1 MPAPT
6 IPRTAIPK
14 FKRAELETA
23 NLCAQ
28 ALWYGINFETGA
40 LNHVSDA
47 YLMSRFAPNFYH
59 YHQTKSKFQ
68 PDIFV
73 LDVKE
78 LILACG
84 IKMLF
89 RGIAEMDLRKGINSL
104 YKDVYPNFLAAQK
117 TPTAVS
123 TYQVAVQCL
132 ESLNKGLVVNAKSNR
147 LNLASRI
154 LLFVSPNLH
163 TFNMNNHIAKH
174 FGLQSRPHHHYVEYF
189 KLFSTGMVTNQTL
202 LSKYKMLPARDGLD
216 IVTWNEAARTDWWK
230 RRVLDLAVLMHV
242 RKHVVANPNLRS
254 LIKRKIFE
262 DSQIP

>member
-14 FKRAELETA
+14 FSKSELNNA

-28 ALWYGINFETGA
+28 ALWYGINFETA
-40 LNHVSDA
+40 DPFHVSDA
-47 YLMSRFAPNFYH
+47 HLLSKFAPNFYYFH
-59 YHQTKSKFQ
+59 KKKIKFQ

-73 LDVKE
+73 LDVNE

-89 RGIAEMDLRKGINSL
+89 RGIAEMDLRKGIDSL
-104 YKDVYPNFLAAQK
+104 YVDVYPKFKKSLK
-117 TPTAVS
+117 TVSGVS
-123 TYQVAVQCL
+123 TYEVAVECL
-132 ESLNKGLVVNAKSNR
+132 ESLNKGLVVDPKANR

-154 LLFVSPNLH
+154 LFFLSPNLH

-174 FGLQSRPHHHYVEYF
+174 FGLQSRPHHHYAEYF
-189 KLFSTGMVTNQTL
+189 QLFSNGMVTNQTN
-202 LSKYKMLPARDGLD
+202 LSKYKMPPARDGLD
-216 IVTWNEAARTDWWK
+216 IVTWNNAARTDWWK

-242 RKHVVANPNLRS
+242 RKHIVNNPNLRS
-254 LIKRKIFE
+254 CIKRKIAE
-262 DSQIP
+262 DALNP

>member
-23 NLCAQ
+23 NLCAK
-28 ALWYGINFETGA
+28 ALWYGINFETGDPII
-40 LNHVSDA
+40 SDA
-47 YLMSRFAPNFYH
+47 NLMSRFAPNFYH
-59 YHQTKSKFQ
+59 YHQTKMKFQ

-73 LDVKE
+73 LDVRA

-84 IKMLF
+84 VKMLF

-104 YKDVYPNFLAAQK
+104 YANVYPRYLNALR
-117 TPTAVS
+117 TPTGVS
-123 TYQVAVQCL
+123 TYESAVECL
-132 ESLNKGLVVNAKSNR
+132 ECLSKGLVVDPTSNR

-163 TFNMNNHIAKH
+163 TFNMNNHIAKF
-174 FGLQSRPHHHYVEYF
+174 FGLQSRPHHHYAEYF
-189 KLFSTGMVTNQTL
+189 KLFSTGMLTNQTL
-202 LSKYKMLPARDGLD
+202 LSKYKMPPARDGLD
-216 IVTWNEAARTDWWK
+216 IVTWNEASRTDWWK

-242 RKHVVANPNLRS
+242 RKSVVPYPNLRNSIKQKIYKDS
-254 LIKRKIFE
+254 LAA
-262 DSQIP
+262 